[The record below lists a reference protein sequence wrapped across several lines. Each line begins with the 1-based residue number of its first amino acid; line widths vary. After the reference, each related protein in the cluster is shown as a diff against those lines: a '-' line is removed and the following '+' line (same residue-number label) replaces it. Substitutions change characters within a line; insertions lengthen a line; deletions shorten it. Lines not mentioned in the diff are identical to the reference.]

1 MAVQIFEPNATI
13 TDALPSLADREEYV
27 RAILGNLMDCKRKH
41 GNANVRIGIAGTT
54 KVPSHKVS
62 YLDLTG
68 VEIIFGAYAGKTPAK
83 DDVLV
88 RDDAWSSASMSFPEV
103 QALLGELRHF
113 KVAVAKSARH

>member
-13 TDALPSLADREEYV
+13 TDALPTLANKEEYV

-41 GNANVRIGIAGTT
+41 GNAIVRIGIAGTT

-62 YLDLTG
+62 YVDAAG
-68 VEIIFGAYAGKTPAK
+68 EEVIFGAYAGKAPGK

-103 QALLGELRHF
+103 QSLLGELRNF
-113 KVAVAKSARH
+113 KVAAKSTRH

>member
-13 TDALPSLADREEYV
+13 TDALPTLANKEEYV

-62 YLDLTG
+62 YLDPDG
-68 VEIIFGAYAGKTPAK
+68 GEVVFGAYAGKAPSK
-83 DDVLV
+83 DDVQV
-88 RDDAWSSASMSFPEV
+88 RDDTRSTASMSFPEV
-103 QALLGELRHF
+103 QSLLGELRNF
-113 KVAVAKSARH
+113 KIAAKSTKH